1 MPRIVL
7 HLKED
12 DLARDL
18 AGWHLRLY
26 PILRSMAQEAGIGF
40 DIRARDA
47 DIKVGTRSL
56 PDGRF
61 DDGNLHIIDDRAVV
75 AANVLN
81 AGVAYFWEYW
91 HLDPSGVKAFS
102 SIGEKSYAPGD
113 VPFRK
118 AKPFFDML
126 RDRHVATRR
135 SKYAQPEAAEVFP
148 PGALAVFFQGTYPV
162 QSGATDWTDLDM
174 LRCVLDHAGNR
185 PVIVKPHPLACTA
198 DDIAAA
204 EALAQADSRLIV
216 TTANVH
222 DILANSAATISI
234 NSTVALEGFLH
245 RVPALL
251 LGRSDFHH
259 IAGAVR
265 QPADFPQILA
275 QELSRRGGYA
285 QYLAWYFRR
294 NCLPLHSADLPDRIW
309 QIYGA
314 AGFPPAR
321 FGL

>member
-12 DLARDL
+12 DLNRDL
-18 AGWHLRLY
+18 KGWHLRLY
-26 PILRSMAQEAGIGF
+26 PILRSMAEVAGIGF
-40 DIRARDA
+40 DIRARDS
-47 DIKVGTRSL
+47 DIKVGTRRVT
-56 PDGRF
+56 DARF
-61 DDGNLHIIDDRAVV
+61 DDGNLHIIDDRSVM

-81 AGVAYFWEYW
+81 AGVAYFWEFW

-102 SIGEKSYAPGD
+102 SIGSKPYTPAD
-113 VPFRK
+113 IPFAK

-126 RDRHVATRR
+126 RKRHVAQRR
-135 SKYAQPEAAEVFP
+135 SKYAQPEAAETFP
-148 PGALAVFFQGTYPV
+148 QGALAVFLQGTYPV
-162 QSGATDWTDLDM
+162 QSGATDLSDLDM
-174 LRCVLDHAGNR
+174 LRCVMDHAGDR
-185 PVIVKPHPLACTA
+185 AVIVKPHPLACTA
-198 DDIAAA
+198 ADIAAV
-204 EALAQADSRLIV
+204 EGLARKDSRLIV
-216 TTANVH
+216 TSANVH
-222 DILANSAATISI
+222 DVLSTSAATVSI

-251 LGRSDFHH
+251 MGRSDFHH
-259 IAGAVR
+259 FARTVG
-265 QPADFPQILA
+265 QPAQFGDVLA

-294 NCLPLHSADLPDRIW
+294 NCLPLHGADLEARIW
-309 QIYGA
+309 QIYRA